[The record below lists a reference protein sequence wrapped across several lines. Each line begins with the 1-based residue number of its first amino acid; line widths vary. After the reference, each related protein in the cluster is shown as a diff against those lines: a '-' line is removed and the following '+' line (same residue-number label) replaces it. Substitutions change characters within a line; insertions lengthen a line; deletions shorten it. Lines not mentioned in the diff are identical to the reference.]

1 MLLIMAVT
9 YGVNFFLFRYL
20 NKRPKIDVVERLS
33 MLLGVN
39 MSVLF
44 FDGILLF
51 IGKLP
56 IETVEIIE
64 QPSRPFFFCLFTD
77 SSGQ

>member
-1 MLLIMAVT
+1 MVILMLLIMAVT
-9 YGVNFFLFRYL
+9 YGVNFFLFRYF

-51 IGKLP
+51 IGKLL

-64 QPSRPFFFCLFTD
+64 
-77 SSGQ
+77 

>member
-1 MLLIMAVT
+1 MVILMLLIMAVT

-20 NKRPKIDVVERLS
+20 NKRPKIDVVEQLS

-51 IGKLP
+51 IGKLL

-64 QPSRPFFFCLFTD
+64 
-77 SSGQ
+77 

>member
-1 MLLIMAVT
+1 MVILMLLIMAVT
-9 YGVNFFLFRYL
+9 YGVNFFLFRYM

-51 IGKLP
+51 IGKLL

-64 QPSRPFFFCLFTD
+64 
-77 SSGQ
+77 

>member
-1 MLLIMAVT
+1 MVILMLLIMAVT

-20 NKRPKIDVVERLS
+20 NKRPKIEVVERLS

-51 IGKLP
+51 IGKLL

-64 QPSRPFFFCLFTD
+64 
-77 SSGQ
+77 

>member
-1 MLLIMAVT
+1 MVILMLLIMAVT

-44 FDGILLF
+44 SM
-51 IGKLP
+51 
-56 IETVEIIE
+56 E
-64 QPSRPFFFCLFTD
+64 SYCL
-77 SSGQ
+77 SVNY

>member
-1 MLLIMAVT
+1 MVILMLLIMAVT

-44 FDGILLF
+44 FDGVLLF
-51 IGKLP
+51 IGKLL

-64 QPSRPFFFCLFTD
+64 
-77 SSGQ
+77 

>member
-1 MLLIMAVT
+1 MVILMLLIMAVT

-44 FDGILLF
+44 FRWDF
-51 IGKLP
+51 IVYRK
-56 IETVEIIE
+56 T
-64 QPSRPFFFCLFTD
+64 TN
-77 SSGQ
+77 

>member
-1 MLLIMAVT
+1 MVILMLLIMAVT

-51 IGKLP
+51 VGKLL

-64 QPSRPFFFCLFTD
+64 
-77 SSGQ
+77 

>member
-1 MLLIMAVT
+1 MVILMLLIMAVT

-20 NKRPKIDVVERLS
+20 NKRSEIDVVERLS

-51 IGKLP
+51 IGKLL

-64 QPSRPFFFCLFTD
+64 
-77 SSGQ
+77 

>member
-1 MLLIMAVT
+1 MVILMLLIMAVT

-51 IGKLP
+51 IGKLL
-56 IETVEIIE
+56 IETAEIIE
-64 QPSRPFFFCLFTD
+64 
-77 SSGQ
+77 

>member
-1 MLLIMAVT
+1 MVILMLLIIAVT

-51 IGKLP
+51 IGKLL

-64 QPSRPFFFCLFTD
+64 
-77 SSGQ
+77 

>member
-1 MLLIMAVT
+1 MVILMLLIMAVT

-51 IGKLP
+51 IGKLL
-56 IETVEIIE
+56 IETVEINE
-64 QPSRPFFFCLFTD
+64 
-77 SSGQ
+77 

>member
-1 MLLIMAVT
+1 MVILMLLIMAVT

-44 FDGILLF
+44 FDGLLLF
-51 IGKLP
+51 IGKLL

-64 QPSRPFFFCLFTD
+64 
-77 SSGQ
+77 

>member
-1 MLLIMAVT
+1 MVILMLLIMAVT

-20 NKRPKIDVVERLS
+20 NKRPKIDVVQRLS

-51 IGKLP
+51 IGKLL

-64 QPSRPFFFCLFTD
+64 
-77 SSGQ
+77 

>member
-1 MLLIMAVT
+1 MVILMLLIMAVT

-51 IGKLP
+51 IGKLL
-56 IETVEIIE
+56 IETIEIIE
-64 QPSRPFFFCLFTD
+64 
-77 SSGQ
+77 

>member
-1 MLLIMAVT
+1 MVILMLLIMAAT

-51 IGKLP
+51 IGKLL

-64 QPSRPFFFCLFTD
+64 
-77 SSGQ
+77 

>member
-1 MLLIMAVT
+1 MVILMLLIMAVT

-20 NKRPKIDVVERLS
+20 NKRPKIDVVELLS

-51 IGKLP
+51 IGKLL

-64 QPSRPFFFCLFTD
+64 
-77 SSGQ
+77 

>member
-1 MLLIMAVT
+1 MVILMLLIMAVT

-33 MLLGVN
+33 MLFGVN

-51 IGKLP
+51 IG
-56 IETVEIIE
+56 
-64 QPSRPFFFCLFTD
+64 
-77 SSGQ
+77 

>member
-1 MLLIMAVT
+1 MVILMLLIMAVT

-51 IGKLP
+51 IGKLL

-64 QPSRPFFFCLFTD
+64 
-77 SSGQ
+77 

>member
-1 MLLIMAVT
+1 MVILMLLIMAVT

-51 IGKLP
+51 IGQLL

-64 QPSRPFFFCLFTD
+64 
-77 SSGQ
+77 

>member
-1 MLLIMAVT
+1 MVILMLLIMAVT
-9 YGVNFFLFRYL
+9 HGVNFFLFRYL
-20 NKRPKIDVVERLS
+20 NKRPNIDVVERLS

-44 FDGILLF
+44 FDGLLLF
-51 IGKLP
+51 IGKLL

-64 QPSRPFFFCLFTD
+64 
-77 SSGQ
+77 

>member
-1 MLLIMAVT
+1 MVILMLLIMAVT

-20 NKRPKIDVVERLS
+20 NKRPKIDVVEGLS

-51 IGKLP
+51 IGKLL

-64 QPSRPFFFCLFTD
+64 
-77 SSGQ
+77 

>member
-1 MLLIMAVT
+1 MVILMLLIMAVT

-51 IGKLP
+51 ICKLL

-64 QPSRPFFFCLFTD
+64 
-77 SSGQ
+77 

>member
-1 MLLIMAVT
+1 MVILMLMIMAVT

-51 IGKLP
+51 IGKLL

-64 QPSRPFFFCLFTD
+64 
-77 SSGQ
+77 

>member
-1 MLLIMAVT
+1 MVIFMLLIMAVT

-51 IGKLP
+51 IGKLL

-64 QPSRPFFFCLFTD
+64 
-77 SSGQ
+77 

>member
-1 MLLIMAVT
+1 MVILMLLIMAVT

-44 FDGILLF
+44 SMGFY
-51 IGKLP
+51 
-56 IETVEIIE
+56 
-64 QPSRPFFFCLFTD
+64 CL
-77 SSGQ
+77 SENY

>member
-1 MLLIMAVT
+1 MVILMLLIMAVT

-44 FDGILLF
+44 FDG
-51 IGKLP
+51 
-56 IETVEIIE
+56 
-64 QPSRPFFFCLFTD
+64 SYCL
-77 SSGQ
+77 SVNY

>member
-1 MLLIMAVT
+1 MVILMLLIMAVT

-20 NKRPKIDVVERLS
+20 NKRQKIDVVERLS

-51 IGKLP
+51 IGKLL

-64 QPSRPFFFCLFTD
+64 
-77 SSGQ
+77 

>member
-1 MLLIMAVT
+1 MVILMLLIMAVT

-20 NKRPKIDVVERLS
+20 NKRPKIDVVERLT

-51 IGKLP
+51 IGKLL

-64 QPSRPFFFCLFTD
+64 
-77 SSGQ
+77 

>member
-1 MLLIMAVT
+1 MVILMLLIMAVT

-33 MLLGVN
+33 ILLGVN

-51 IGKLP
+51 IGKLL

-64 QPSRPFFFCLFTD
+64 
-77 SSGQ
+77 

>member
-1 MLLIMAVT
+1 MVILMLLIMAVT

-44 FDGILLF
+44 FDGILLL
-51 IGKLP
+51 IGKLL
-56 IETVEIIE
+56 IQTVEIIE
-64 QPSRPFFFCLFTD
+64 
-77 SSGQ
+77 